1 MKEDERGRGGE
12 EAAGPVVVGWRYCT
26 GIIDPSPKPA
36 TANRLD
42 FDVAA
47 PATANSQP
55 ARSALRADVVV
66 RAAPFLLFISVL
78 ALASPLAQLLGQ
90 AGVDGRW
97 SYVLRAVP
105 AGLLMLMLWRYYGEL
120 VGSLARPAREWGLAL
135 ATGVAVFVLWIAC
148 AALGW
153 GFTVS
158 SGFVALTADGG
169 IDWPWAIVRVAGAAL
184 VVPLMEE
191 LFWRSFVARWID
203 TQDFLRLD
211 PALLSSRALLVSSVI
226 FGLEH
231 DLWPAGIAA
240 GLAYGLLYRSTGHL
254 AAPILAHAVT
264 NALLGAWVLHTR
276 AWQLW

>member
-1 MKEDERGRGGE
+1 MKEDERGREGGT
-12 EAAGPVVVGWRYCT
+12 AAGPIVVGWPYCT
-26 GIIDPSPKPA
+26 GIIRPSPNQRPP
-36 TANRLD
+36 NRLD

-55 ARSALRADVVV
+55 FHAVLRTDVVV
-66 RAAPFLLFISVL
+66 RAAPFLLFIVAL
-78 ALASPLAQLLGQ
+78 ALASPLAQLLGE
-90 AGVDGRW
+90 AGVDDRW
-97 SYVLRAVP
+97 SYVLRAAP
-105 AGLLMLMLWRYYGEL
+105 AGVLLLVLWRHYGEL

-153 GFTVS
+153 GFSVS
-158 SGFVALTADGG
+158 GGFVALSADGR
-169 IDWPWAIVRVAGAAL
+169 IDWSWAIVRIAGAAL

-191 LFWRSFVARWID
+191 LFWRSLVARWID

-211 PALLSSRALLVSSVI
+211 PARLSWRALLVSSVI

-264 NALLGAWVLHTR
+264 NALLGVWVLHTG